1 MEILYQIVRAW
12 LADVSKH
19 WEKKQI
25 VLSKYCNLFSKNAI
39 SDHVKILKLGFCTSM
54 PTSVIYTHSA
64 RTSFFNGAPLR
75 ASRPWKYQKQLR
87 YRCHHQ
93 GQFLLLFR
101 STLKLY
107 LILDVATA
115 DVKRADRAATQ
126 PLQTQVSQSLTVTQ
140 VQMVKFT
147 QPDKRQ
153 DTKTFFLKLFN
164 WPNWGVCVWISPY
177 TCVLSS
183 LQIYQW
189 CDYSDWHSAL
199 SVWHMMNLQS
209 STGSQHQSP

>member
-1 MEILYQIVRAW
+1 M
-12 LADVSKH
+12 LANTGKRNKLCSPSTVIYSLKM
-19 WEKKQI
+19 Q
-25 VLSKYCNLFSKNAI
+25 

-54 PTSVIYTHSA
+54 PTSVMYTHSA
-64 RTSFFNGAPLR
+64 RTSVFNGAPLR

-87 YRCHHQ
+87 YRCHHE
-93 GQFLLLFR
+93 GQFLLLLFR

-164 WPNWGVCVWISPY
+164 WPNWSVCVWISPY
-177 TCVLSS
+177 TCVLSA

-209 STGSQHQSP
+209 STGSQHHSP